1 MELYLYLDILRR
13 RWPIV
18 VAAPLLVALISLTAA
33 LAQPPRYG
41 ATARLL
47 VTRPGAT
54 AVDAEDT
61 LAYDLPAIVG
71 GQPFAVDVAAELAR
85 RGRPLDQTLVEQSLH
100 AENQRHVVFLSATTA
115 DPSDAVA
122 IVQAAVDLVRI
133 NGLRYWGDP
142 SATPERP
149 GINVAVLDLPA
160 EAAPL
165 NGPRAIALEVALR
178 GLLGLVIG
186 VGAAFVLHYLDD
198 GRSTTDDRQGDE
210 VTSDTSRVMS
220 DTAPDTRHPALDT
233 HHATTQSLPDTQHAT
248 RNTR

>member
-18 VAAPLLVALISLTAA
+18 VAAPLLVALISLGAA

-47 VTRPGAT
+47 ITRPGAAT
-54 AVDAEDT
+54 VDAEDT

-71 GQPFAVDVAAELAR
+71 GHPFAADVAAELAR
-85 RGRPLDQTLVEQSLH
+85 RGRPLDQALVEQALH
-100 AENQRHVVFLSATTA
+100 AENQKHVVFLSAAAA
-115 DPSDAVA
+115 DPADAVA
-122 IVQAAVDLVRI
+122 IVRTAVDLVRI

-149 GINVAVLDLPA
+149 GVNVAVLDLPS
-160 EAAPL
+160 EAALL
-165 NGPRAIALEVALR
+165 NGPRAIALEVTLR
-178 GLLGLVIG
+178 ALLGLVAG
-186 VGAAFVLHYLDD
+186 VGAAFALDYLNEGRATDD
-198 GRSTTDDRQGDE
+198 RRPTTDDRRSLRCGSKQVSTGDE
-210 VTSDTSRVMS
+210 
-220 DTAPDTRHPALDT
+220 L
-233 HHATTQSLPDTQHAT
+233 DTQHAT